1 MPKVAVAC
9 HFYYNLPEMR
19 AELLAKYPDA
29 KFAPDG
35 ANYMSR
41 EGYIDLVKGCDTV
54 LAAIRPILDEEMLKE
69 LPDLKVV
76 AACSAGL
83 DHIDP
88 AAFKRHG
95 VHVGWNAG
103 VNKEAVSEFALGLIL
118 DTLRDIALANHNLRQ
133 GERWAMRSSA
143 QLLRGKVVG
152 IHGCGHI
159 GQALVKLLQPFGCTI
174 LANDVRDFSDFYR
187 QYGVRS
193 VSAEDLWAQSEI
205 LSIHLSK
212 NSTTRGLYSAAVL
225 DKLRPGVILVNT
237 ARGGIVDDQALKAR
251 LKSGHIGFAAFDVFE
266 DEPNL
271 DPELVGLPNMLA
283 TPHLA
288 GLCKES
294 IIAMAR
300 GGIKGITDNW
310 LPEPGVY
317 PFD

>member
-9 HFYYNLPEMR
+9 HFFYNIPEMK

-35 ANYMSR
+35 VNYMDR
-41 EGYIDLVKGCDTV
+41 ANYIDLVKGCDTV
-54 LAAIRPILDEEMLKE
+54 LAAIRPILDEEMLKA
-69 LPDLKVV
+69 LPELKVV

-88 AAFKRHG
+88 TAFNKRG
-95 VHVGWNAG
+95 VHVGWQAG
-103 VNKEAVSEFALGLIL
+103 VNKEAVSEFTLGLIL
-118 DTLRDIALANHNLRQ
+118 DLLRDISLSNGAIRAGKQ
-133 GERWAMRSSA
+133 WGMRGSA

-174 LANDVRDFSDFYR
+174 LANDVRDFSNFYKN
-187 QYGVRS
+187 YNVRA
-193 VSAEDLWAQSEI
+193 VSAETLWAESEI

-212 NSTTRGLYSAAVL
+212 NSTTRGLYSGAVL
-225 DKLRPGVILVNT
+225 DKLRKGALLINT
-237 ARGGIVDDQALKAR
+237 SRGGIVDDKALTPR
-251 LKSGHIGFAAFDVFE
+251 LKSGAIAGAAFDVFE
-266 DEPNL
+266 GEPNL
-271 DPELVGLPNMLA
+271 DAELVTLPNMLA
-283 TPHLA
+283 TSHLA

-294 IIAMAR
+294 LVAMSRA
-300 GGIKGITDNW
+300 GISGITDNW
-310 LPEPGVY
+310 LPRPGVY